1 MKKLL
6 SLLSVLTISGTAVS
20 TTIAASP
27 YQKEETKLEN
37 NEISYLQTNNLK
49 NLNRVKRQEITYPI
63 LEDVLIDL
71 RKTSMKKPMQFQIAN
86 LWCVI
91 AILKN
96 IFDNNILNNKDLKEM
111 EQEEI
116 TSFFSDSINDEGV
129 SLSDVIELFNT
140 NPIIKESLGYNLKE
154 IDLTRLFWNR
164 LNDIE
169 KRMWIRHLIWESLS
183 RQVPVIF
190 GGFFD
195 LEYYG
200 QIFNNASHSALIVG
214 IKPNKENILEDTY
227 YVRDP
232 WRDSEGEFILDQTTE
247 ISMTGEQIFNIL
259 FNQIENGSVLIHEDV
274 FQLFCEKAI
283 SIFSSIWEITEPEL
297 MAAIGYS
304 II

>member
-1 MKKLL
+1 M
-6 SLLSVLTISGTAVS
+6 
-20 TTIAASP
+20 
-27 YQKEETKLEN
+27 
-37 NEISYLQTNNLK
+37 
-49 NLNRVKRQEITYPI
+49 R
-63 LEDVLIDL
+63 
-71 RKTSMKKPMQFQIAN
+71 
-86 LWCVI
+86 
-91 AILKN
+91 
-96 IFDNNILNNKDLKEM
+96 
-111 EQEEI
+111 
-116 TSFFSDSINDEGV
+116 
-129 SLSDVIELFNT
+129 
-140 NPIIKESLGYNLKE
+140 YNLKE

-190 GGFFD
+190 GGFFE

-214 IKPNKENILEDTY
+214 IKPKKENILEDTY

-259 FNQIENGSVLIHEDV
+259 FSQIENGSVLIHEDV

-283 SIFSSIWEITEPEL
+283 SIFSSIWEMTEPEL
-297 MAAIGYS
+297 IAAIV
-304 II
+304 